1 MGANRLIV
9 FSVLLALL
17 SVGAVDA
24 QIQRSPTGET
34 RTLEIVDQLK
44 DIIQRLERNR
54 NTDPTALQQLRDL
67 VRRYD
72 WPWRARLL
80 STDFSDSNYR
90 LESNWVI
97 DQGDFRVA
105 RGAGLRTVFV
115 PPARSA
121 TQKKEESSSLG
132 GMLGGI
138 IRGMTE
144 PERSDQ
150 PAQPSA
156 AEIHTELRIN
166 NAFALS
172 LQIDARGP
180 SQGDGR
186 LEFGPYLGRERS
198 YGYRLAYNPGKRSAF
213 ELLRVSPGRSAV
225 VETSQDYAD
234 LDDGRPHNLEWRRAT
249 DGEMVVILDGKEML
263 RTLDRGAAD
272 DFDGITIVNAGGEYT
287 ISRLEIFGATR

>member
-1 MGANRLIV
+1 MLICRSL
-9 FSVLLALL
+9 FLSVLLTTLWIGSL
-17 SVGAVDA
+17 HA
-24 QIQRSPTGET
+24 QAQRPQPGEA

-44 DIIQRLERNR
+44 DIIQRLEKSRT
-54 NTDPTALQQLRDL
+54 TDPVVLQQIRDL

-72 WPWRARLL
+72 WPWRAKIL

-90 LESNWVI
+90 LESSWVI

-105 RGAGLRTVFV
+105 RGAGLRTAFV

-121 TQKKEESSSLG
+121 PQKKEEGSSLG
-132 GMLGGI
+132 GIIGGI
-138 IRGMTE
+138 FRGMTE

-156 AEIHTELRIN
+156 AEIHTEVRIN

-172 LQIDARGP
+172 LQIDARAP

-198 YGYRLAYNPGKRSAF
+198 YGYRLAYNPGRRPAF

-225 VETSQDYAD
+225 VEIYQGNVD

-249 DGEMVVILDGKEML
+249 DGEMVVILDGKELL
-263 RTLDRGAAD
+263 RALDRGAAD
-272 DFDGITIVNAGGEYT
+272 DFDGFTMVNSGGEYT